1 MEEKNRGNNTDR
13 KMEAALVSPEMYLD
27 FIKSK
32 PVAVIHFWASWN
44 RYDDEMKARLNQI
57 DATFSDQI
65 AVGYVDIDQEQM
77 WELAK
82 ELKVLNLPAL
92 AYYKNGEHIETTI
105 GLSTK
110 EQIEANLKNLLIRA

>member
-1 MEEKNRGNNTDR
+1 
-13 KMEAALVSPEMYLD
+13 
-27 FIKSK
+27 
-32 PVAVIHFWASWN
+32 
-44 RYDDEMKARLNQI
+44 
-57 DATFSDQI
+57 
-65 AVGYVDIDQEQM
+65 M

-110 EQIEANLKNLLIRA
+110 EQIETNLKNLLITA